1 MKSLCVFCAARSGA
15 DPARVEHARAVG
27 RGLAERGIRVV
38 YGGGKIGL
46 MGALADGA
54 LEAGG
59 TVTGVIPRSLA
70 AVEMA
75 HPGVKDMRVVDSMHE
90 RKTRMHELSEGF
102 LALHGGLGTF
112 EELLEALTWLQL
124 GFHGQP
130 VGVLDP
136 DGYYD
141 PLFDLLDRATGAG
154 FVSPDHRQNLLRAG
168 SLEELLE
175 RFGAFRAPGSLVDR
189 VRELS

>member
-15 DPARVEHARAVG
+15 QAPRVDHARAVG

-38 YGGGKIGL
+38 FGGGKNGL

-59 TVTGVIPRSLA
+59 DVIGVLPRSLA
-70 AVEMA
+70 EVELA
-75 HPGVKDMRVVDSMHE
+75 HPGVADLRVVDSMHE
-90 RKTRMHELSEGF
+90 RKTRMHELSDGF
-102 LALHGGLGTF
+102 VALHGGLGTF
-112 EELLEALTWLQL
+112 EELLESLTWLQL
-124 GFHGQP
+124 GFHGKP

-136 DGYYD
+136 DGFYA
-141 PLFDLLDRATGAG
+141 PLFALLDGATAAG
-154 FVSPDHRQNLLRAG
+154 FVSQDHRGNLLTAA

-175 RFGAFRAPGSLVDR
+175 RFRAFRAPGSLVDR